1 MTITNGVMAAG
12 DAVSLYNDTAAPIT
26 LTQGGTMVLRINGAA
41 TGANRTIAA
50 YSMVTVWFKDASTAV
65 VTGAVT

>member
-1 MTITNGVMAAG
+1 MTITNGIMAAG
-12 DAVSLYNDTAAPIT
+12 DAVSLYNDTPTPIT
-26 LTQGGTMVLRINGAA
+26 LTQGGTMVLRINGVA